1 MKMKDSGV
9 EWIGEIPEGWELR
22 KIKYILNE
30 RKEKNDPIETN
41 FILSLS
47 MERGVFP
54 YSEKV
59 GGGNKAKE
67 DLTAYKIA
75 RPNDIVINSMNILA
89 GSVGISK
96 WVGAV
101 SPVYYTY
108 FSKDENIDIY
118 YYHYLF
124 QCSEFQKSL
133 LGLGNG
139 IMMKETESGKLNT
152 IRMRIPSDKLG
163 NLLFPI
169 PTKLEQQKI
178 ADFLDSKIALIDQI
192 IADTKRSIEE
202 LKAYKQS
209 LITETVTKGL
219 DPNVPMKDSG
229 VEWIGEI
236 PEGWKTAPL
245 KFVFNEIGSGTTPST
260 AHEEF
265 YEGKNFWIQSGDL
278 YQKRFVS
285 DTRKK
290 LTDEGLKSSSAL
302 TVYSAPFIALAMYGA
317 SIGNVSISLVN
328 ASVNQAVA
336 ALSDT
341 RIAEIGYIYYAL
353 TISKD
358 FLVLEAKGG
367 TQPNISQEILKKWHV
382 PIPDILEQKKII
394 DYLNV
399 KIKNIEDLISYKQK
413 IINDYETYKKSLIYE
428 YVTGK
433 KQVN

>member
-9 EWIGEIPEGWELR
+9 EWIGEIPENWELR

-30 RKEKNDPIETN
+30 RKEKNNPIETN

-108 FSKDENIDIY
+108 FSKDEDIDIY

-139 IMMKETESGKLNT
+139 IMMKETENGKLNT

-169 PTKLEQQKI
+169 PTKIEQQKI

-229 VEWIGEI
+229 VEWIGEMPKEWQLSTYKYI
-236 PEGWKTAPL
+236 AKIRNGK
-245 KFVFNEIGSGTTPST
+245 EITVDGGEVPVYGSGGIFKWTNEPLFIGESVL
-260 AHEEF
+260 F
-265 YEGKNFWIQSGDL
+265 G
-278 YQKRFVS
+278 
-285 DTRKK
+285 RK
-290 LTDEGLKSSSAL
+290 G
-302 TVYSAPFIALAMYGA
+302 
-317 SIGNVSISLVN
+317 SIENL
-328 ASVNQAVA
+328 
-336 ALSDT
+336 
-341 RIAEIGYIYYAL
+341 
-353 TISKD
+353 
-358 FLVLEAKGG
+358 
-367 TQPNISQEILKKWHV
+367 
-382 PIPDILEQKKII
+382 
-394 DYLNV
+394 
-399 KIKNIEDLISYKQK
+399 
-413 IINDYETYKKSLIYE
+413 
-428 YVTGK
+428 
-433 KQVN
+433 